1 MEPRKYPYKAAN
13 KTNKK
18 HCMVFVWEGHIPL
31 HGIHKKDLHRA
42 LAAAGVEKH
51 NQERNA

>member
-1 MEPRKYPYKAAN
+1 MEPTKYPYKPAS

-18 HCMVFVWEGHIPL
+18 HCMIFVWEGHIPL
-31 HGIHKKDLHRA
+31 HRKKDLRGA
-42 LAAAGVEKH
+42 LAATGVEEH